1 MKCMARLLPALL
13 CASILTAQTG
23 APPQSHPPILPK
35 AEFHT
40 GDTARFTFAGTVN
53 IQPNVNPRFANAT
66 GPAPHPRQY
75 RLEGAMVATFLGM
88 PTGQVLSGTWRFE
101 NLRVKDWVS
110 DSDVKDLETR
120 LQQMESNSWTISR
133 ELILTGTRV
142 VPRSDPYT
150 SDLDALLSLAQLALI
165 PQMGDQPLSPGDGE
179 DTSRIAGPG
188 SITPGAQTNVAI
200 EYVADVP
207 VNGHPCAEFRV
218 TTALPLQ
225 QLPSPPEWVERLA
238 KVGVKPLSRASSDT
252 AVTYLYAAESHAFI
266 FLRLQSRV
274 KVLIEA
280 ESGDANAP
288 VRVPITLVT
297 HNVET
302 AFSAERVAEPA
313 SPAREADLAAFEKTL
328 EPSSASTTVSE
339 VAVDNSNTSV
349 EISLGDLARKT
360 REQNDA
366 QVKPSKE
373 ITMEGSSSAGAVA
386 VPPGFKIFTH
396 PNGGMTALVPNESQL
411 VPADKEGR
419 FQRFVAHVGT
429 PPVAVVIVM
438 GQGPSPSGDT
448 ITTGSLGTVLQAL
461 FQSKARLASTK
472 DTTLGNRPAKIAEF
486 IQEKTPDVPTLRGL
500 AGVAAAIDGKSLVV
514 LLCAASESD
523 YPAAES
529 ACHTIVE
536 SMRMP

>member
-1 MKCMARLLPALL
+1 MKCLARLLPAVLWP
-13 CASILTAQTG
+13 SILAAQG
-23 APPQSHPPILPK
+23 VAPPQSHPPILPK

-40 GDTARFTFAGTVN
+40 GDTARFTFAGTVK

-88 PTGQVLSGTWRFE
+88 PAGQLLSGTLRFE
-101 NLRVKDWVS
+101 NLRVKDWAS
-110 DSDVKDLETR
+110 ESDVKELESR
-120 LQQMESNSWTISR
+120 LRQMESNSWTVSR

-142 VPRSDPYT
+142 IPRIDPYT
-150 SDLDALLSLAQLALI
+150 SDLDAFLSLAQLALI
-165 PQMGDQPLSPGDGE
+165 PQMGDQPLSPGDRKN
-179 DTSRIAGPG
+179 TSRTAGPG

-225 QLPSPPEWVERLA
+225 QLPSPPEWAERLA

-252 AVTYLYAAESHAFI
+252 ALTYLYAAESHAFI
-266 FLRLQSRV
+266 FLRLKSRV

-328 EPSSASTTVSE
+328 EPSSASTTGSE
-339 VAVDNSNTSV
+339 VTADNSNTSGEV
-349 EISLGDLARKT
+349 SLGDLARKT
-360 REQNDA
+360 RAQNEA
-366 QVKPSKE
+366 QGKPSKE
-373 ITMEGSSSAGAVA
+373 LTLEGSSTGGAGA
-386 VPPGFKIFTH
+386 VPPGFKTFTH
-396 PNGGMTALVPNESQL
+396 PNGGMTALLPDESQSL
-411 VPADKEGR
+411 PADKEGR
-419 FQRFVAHVGT
+419 IQRFVARAGT
-429 PPVAVVIVM
+429 PPVVVVIVM
-438 GQGPSPSGDT
+438 GQGPSPSSDAT
-448 ITTGSLGTVLQAL
+448 ASDSMEIVLQAL
-461 FQSKARLASTK
+461 FQSKARFLSTK
-472 DTTLGNRPAKIAEF
+472 DTTLGNRPAKIVEYVQD
-486 IQEKTPDVPTLRGL
+486 ITPNTPSFRGL
-500 AGVAAAIDGKSLVV
+500 AGVATSSDGKSLGE
-514 LLCAASESD
+514 LICASAESD